1 MSQDQ
6 GASPHVS
13 IRVMSTWARNSNSK
27 AFSASVLPKKPLYV
41 LENGCHN
48 QTSTD
53 LVSHSFSVISM
64 LWSDWMLLC
73 GVTNARSKEP
83 GVYLTVCAGMCVC
96 VCGVPANAVRSQSD
110 GRGSTRL
117 HEDES
122 VSWSAR
128 AKIPPHTL
136 HLDPSKWFDL

>member
-1 MSQDQ
+1 
-6 GASPHVS
+6 
-13 IRVMSTWARNSNSK
+13 
-27 AFSASVLPKKPLYV
+27 
-41 LENGCHN
+41 
-48 QTSTD
+48 
-53 LVSHSFSVISM
+53 
-64 LWSDWMLLC
+64 MLLC

-96 VCGVPANAVRSQSD
+96 VCGVPANAVLSQSE

-128 AKIPPHTL
+128 AKIPHTHFTSIQANGL
-136 HLDPSKWFDL
+136 ICNRAQELLCTIML